1 MTASRPSRR
10 DRTLRLPACAA
21 LLLAGAFVVASLV
34 ASPFASPS
42 AAELHAQVPP
52 EVPTTAE
59 IQAQIP
65 VPGSADWSAGY
76 LMPGD
81 RITIQVWRQPE
92 FSGEFFVTE
101 QGVIG
106 HPIFRTIRV
115 AWRNVEEVQPMIREF
130 LLQFEQ
136 EPNVVVQTFFR
147 VSVAG
152 EVRQP
157 NVHYLR
163 PGTTLAQAVA
173 LAGGTTDRAR
183 NDRVVLR
190 RAGRDHELNLGDPAL
205 PQRNWVVYSGDE
217 IIVARRVSFFR
228 EYFLPAISVVGSVA
242 SIYRV
247 FR

>member
-1 MTASRPSRR
+1 LLTDSPRKSLGRPQ
-10 DRTLRLPACAA
+10 LGGLA
-21 LLLAGAFVVASLV
+21 LLALLALV
-34 ASPFASPS
+34 AQMGMGLTSPTPAQAQEPPT
-42 AAELHAQVPP
+42 ADRPPGAQVT
-52 EVPTTAE
+52 V
-59 IQAQIP
+59 P
-65 VPGSADWSAGY
+65 VPGSGEWSAGY
-76 LMPGD
+76 LQPGD
-81 RITIQVWRQPE
+81 RVTIQVWRQPE
-92 FSGEFFVTE
+92 FSGDFFVTE

-136 EPNVVVQTFFR
+136 EPNVVVETFFR

-157 NVHYLR
+157 NIHFLR

-183 NDRVVLR
+183 NDRVTLR
-190 RAGRDHELNLGDPAL
+190 RGGRDFTLDLGDPAL

-217 IIVARRVSFFR
+217 IIVSRRVSVFR
-228 EYFLPAISVVGSVA
+228 EYVLPAISVLGSAA

>member
-1 MTASRPSRR
+1 LLTESPRKSLGRPQFG
-10 DRTLRLPACAA
+10 RLA
-21 LLLAGAFVVASLV
+21 LLVVLALLAVPGMGLS
-34 ASPFASPS
+34 SPTPAQAQEPPS
-42 AAELHAQVPP
+42 ADRPPAAQA
-52 EVPTTAE
+52 TL
-59 IQAQIP
+59 P
-65 VPGSADWSAGY
+65 VPGSGEWSAGY
-76 LMPGD
+76 LQPGD

-92 FSGEFFVTE
+92 FTGDFFVTE

-115 AWRNVEEVQPMIREF
+115 AWRNVEDVEPMIRQF

-136 EPNVVVQTFFR
+136 EPNVVVETFFR

-157 NVHYLR
+157 NIHFLR

-183 NDRVVLR
+183 NDRVTLR
-190 RAGRDHELNLGDPAL
+190 RGGRDFTLDLGDPAL

-217 IIVARRVSFFR
+217 IIVARRVSVFR
-228 EYFLPAISVVGSVA
+228 EYVLPAISVLGSAA

>member
-1 MTASRPSRR
+1 LTPSSSPALGRSR
-10 DRTLRLPACAA
+10 RLPAVFAVALALALA
-21 LLLAGAFVVASLV
+21 LLFAVAAATPVVAQDQDQDQGQ
-34 ASPFASPS
+34 AP
-42 AAELHAQVPP
+42 AQVQG
-52 EVPTTAE
+52 TASGE
-59 IQAQIP
+59 R
-65 VPGSADWSAGY
+65 SAGY

-115 AWRNVEEVQPMIREF
+115 AWRDVEEVQPLIREF
-130 LLQFEQ
+130 LLQYEQ
-136 EPNVVVQTFFR
+136 EPNVVVEAFFR

-157 NVHYLR
+157 NVYYLR
-163 PGTTLAQAVA
+163 PGTTLAQAVS
-173 LAGGTTDRAR
+173 LAGGVNDRAR
-183 NDRVVLR
+183 TDRVTLR
-190 RAGRDHELNLGDPAL
+190 RAGRDYTLDLGDPAL
-205 PQRNWVVYSGDE
+205 PQRNWVIYSGDE
-217 IIVARRVSFFR
+217 IIVSRRVSFFR
-228 EYFLPAISVVGSVA
+228 EYFLPVLSAAGSLA